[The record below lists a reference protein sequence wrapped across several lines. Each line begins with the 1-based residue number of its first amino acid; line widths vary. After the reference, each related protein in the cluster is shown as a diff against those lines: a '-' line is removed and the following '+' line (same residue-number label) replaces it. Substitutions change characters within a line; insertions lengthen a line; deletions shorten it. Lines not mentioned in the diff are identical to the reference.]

1 MKLSSRKTSRRR
13 MIALD
18 MTPMIDVVFQLI
30 IFFLVASS
38 LSQQESMI
46 PLKLP
51 VAVSGQRDTPD
62 ELPSATINV
71 LPDRRVT
78 LAGKPIAIEALQ
90 DRLAELRRASGAD
103 VRIRIR
109 LDREL
114 PYEALEPALVAC
126 AKAEIWNVQI
136 SVFRE
141 EASR

>member
-1 MKLSSRKTSRRR
+1 
-13 MIALD
+13 
-18 MTPMIDVVFQLI
+18 
-30 IFFLVASS
+30 
-38 LSQQESMI
+38 MI

-51 VAVSGQRDTPD
+51 VAASGQRDTPD

-78 LAGKPIAIEALQ
+78 LAGKPIAIDALQ

-126 AKAEIWNVQI
+126 AKAEIWNVQL

>member
-1 MKLSSRKTSRRR
+1 MKIPSRSRSRSVGF
-13 MIALD
+13 D

-38 LSQQESMI
+38 LSQQESLI

-51 VAVSGQRDTPD
+51 VAASGQRDTPD
-62 ELPSATINV
+62 DLPSATINV
-71 LPDRRVT
+71 LPDRSVT
-78 LAGKPIAIEALQ
+78 LAGKPVAIEALQ
-90 DRLAELRRASGAD
+90 ARLTELRRGSGAD